1 MNSES
6 TKTHP
11 VCSGN
16 CKSADMKD
24 CVDVYTALNELQDAI
39 RTDLDDTGYRDY
51 SEAITHVVMNSVVNW
66 FYYHVEKI
74 KLIEGDSCE

>member
-1 MNSES
+1 MINEPIQ
-6 TKTHP
+6 TNH

-24 CVDVYTALNELQDAI
+24 CVDVHLALNELENAI

-51 SEAITHVVMNSVVNW
+51 SGAITHVVMNSMINW
-66 FYYHVEKI
+66 FYDNVEKI
-74 KLIEGDSCE
+74 KLVESDK